1 MRRLLAPFIAVVLL
15 AAVLPAQQKTDPALP
30 SEDTVNSFMQQ
41 TFGYDSS
48 VTWKVASIRPSEA
61 PGLAEVVVVVGS
73 GQGQQVTTFYVT
85 QDGKHALVGDMIPF
99 GAKPYEPARA
109 ALEKGVNGVAK
120 GPASSKVMIVEFS
133 DLQCPHC
140 KEAQP
145 IIDKLLAD
153 EPNAR
158 FVLQQYPLPNHNW
171 AAKGAAY
178 ADCIGRADPAAFWKF
193 VQGVFDEQ
201 NDITESNADE
211 KFTDLADKA
220 GVKGSDMAAC
230 AAKPATKSRVDAS
243 VALGGA
249 VGVNSTPTFYV
260 NGRRIAN
267 ISGMPYEVLK
277 ELVEYA
283 EKEPGR

>member
-1 MRRLLAPFIAVVLL
+1 MRRLLAPFIAVLL
-15 AAVLPAQQKTDPALP
+15 LGATLPAQQKTDPALP
-30 SEDTVNSFMQQ
+30 SEETVNSFMQQ

-61 PGLAEVVVVVGS
+61 PGLAEVVVVVGNS
-73 GQGQQVTTFYVT
+73 QGQQVTTFYVT

-109 ALEKGVNGVAK
+109 ALEKGMNGVAK
-120 GPASSKVMIVEFS
+120 GPAESKVTIVEFS

-145 IIDKLLAD
+145 IIEKLLAD
-153 EPNAR
+153 EPNAK
-158 FVLQQYPLPNHNW
+158 FILQQYPLPSHNW

-178 ADCIGRADPAAFWKF
+178 ADCVGRTNKDAFWKF
-193 VQGVFDEQ
+193 VQSVFDAQ

-211 KFTDLADKA
+211 KFSELAEKS
-220 GVKGSDMAAC
+220 GVKGADIAAC

-249 VGVNSTPTFYV
+249 VGVNSTPTFFV

-267 ISGMPYEVLK
+267 INGMPYEVLK

-283 EKEPGR
+283 GKQP

>member
-1 MRRLLAPFIAVVLL
+1 MRRLLAPFIAVLL
-15 AAVLPAQQKTDPALP
+15 LGATLPAQQKTDPALP
-30 SEDTVNSFMQQ
+30 SEETVNSFMQQ

-61 PGLAEVVVVVGS
+61 PGLAEVVVVVGNS
-73 GQGQQVTTFYVT
+73 QGQQVTTFYVT

-109 ALEKGVNGVAK
+109 ALEKGMNGVAK
-120 GPASSKVMIVEFS
+120 GPAESKVTIVEFS

-145 IIDKLLAD
+145 IIEKLLAD
-153 EPNAR
+153 EPNAK
-158 FVLQQYPLPNHNW
+158 FILQQYPLPSHNW

-178 ADCIGRADPAAFWKF
+178 ADCVGRTNKDAFWKF
-193 VQGVFDEQ
+193 VQSVFDAQ

-211 KFTDLADKA
+211 KFTELAEKS
-220 GVKGSDMAAC
+220 GVKGADIAAC

-249 VGVNSTPTFYV
+249 VGVNSTPTFFV

-267 ISGMPYEVLK
+267 INGMPYEVLK

-283 EKEPGR
+283 GKQP

>member
-1 MRRLLAPFIAVVLL
+1 MRRLLAPFIAVLL
-15 AAVLPAQQKTDPALP
+15 LGATLPAQQKTDPALP
-30 SEDTVNSFMQQ
+30 SEETVNSFMQQ

-61 PGLAEVVVVVGS
+61 PGLAEVVVVVGNS
-73 GQGQQVTTFYVT
+73 QGQQVTTFYVT

-109 ALEKGVNGVAK
+109 ALEKVMNGVAK
-120 GPASSKVMIVEFS
+120 GPAESKVTIVEFS

-145 IIDKLLAD
+145 IIEKLLAD
-153 EPNAR
+153 EPNAK
-158 FVLQQYPLPNHNW
+158 FILQQYPLPSHNW

-178 ADCIGRADPAAFWKF
+178 ADCVGRTNKDAFWKF
-193 VQGVFDEQ
+193 VQSVFDAQ

-211 KFTDLADKA
+211 KFSELAEKS
-220 GVKGSDMAAC
+220 GVKGADIAAC

-249 VGVNSTPTFYV
+249 VGVNSTPTFFV

-267 ISGMPYEVLK
+267 INGMPYEVLK

-283 EKEPGR
+283 GKQP

>member
-1 MRRLLAPFIAVVLL
+1 MRRLLAPCIAVVLL
-15 AAVLPAQQKTDPALP
+15 STVLPAQQKTDPALP

-48 VTWKVASIRPSEA
+48 VSWKVASIRPSEA
-61 PGLAEVVVVVGS
+61 PGLAEVMVVVGS
-73 GQGQQVTTFYVT
+73 TQGQQVTTFYVT
-85 QDGKHALVGDMIPF
+85 ADGKHALVGDLIPF
-99 GAKPYEPARA
+99 GAKPYAPART
-109 ALEKGVNGVAK
+109 ALEKGINGVAK
-120 GPASSKVMIVEFS
+120 GPANSKVMIVEFS

-140 KEAQP
+140 KDAQP
-145 IIDKLLAD
+145 IIEKLLAD
-153 EPNAR
+153 EPNAK
-158 FVLQQYPLPNHNW
+158 FVLQQYPLPSHNW

-178 ADCIGRADPAAFWKF
+178 ADCVGRTNKDAFWKF

-211 KFTDLADKA
+211 KFTELADKS
-220 GVKGSDMAAC
+220 GVKGSEIAAC

-283 EKEPGR
+283 AKEP

>member
-1 MRRLLAPFIAVVLL
+1 MRRLLAPFIAVLL
-15 AAVLPAQQKTDPALP
+15 LGAALPAQQKTDPALP
-30 SEDTVNSFMQQ
+30 SEETVNSFMQQ

-61 PGLAEVVVVVGS
+61 PGLAEVVVVVGNT
-73 GQGQQVTTFYVT
+73 QGQQVTTFYVT

-109 ALEKGVNGVAK
+109 ALEKGMNGVAK
-120 GPASSKVMIVEFS
+120 GPAESKVTIVEFS

-145 IIDKLLAD
+145 IIEKLLAD
-153 EPNAR
+153 EPNAK
-158 FVLQQYPLPNHNW
+158 FILQQYPLPSHNW

-178 ADCIGRADPAAFWKF
+178 ADCVGRTNKDAFWKF
-193 VQGVFDEQ
+193 VQSVFDAQ

-211 KFTDLADKA
+211 KFTELAQKS
-220 GVKGSDMAAC
+220 GVKGADIAAC

-249 VGVNSTPTFYV
+249 VGVNSTPTFFV

-267 ISGMPYEVLK
+267 INGMPYEVLK

-283 EKEPGR
+283 GKQP

>member
-1 MRRLLAPFIAVVLL
+1 MRRLLAPFIAVLL
-15 AAVLPAQQKTDPALP
+15 LGAALPAQQKTDPALP
-30 SEDTVNSFMQQ
+30 SEETVNSFMQQ

-61 PGLAEVVVVVGS
+61 PGLAEVVVVVGNT
-73 GQGQQVTTFYVT
+73 QGQQVTTFYVT

-109 ALEKGVNGVAK
+109 ALEKGMNGVAK
-120 GPASSKVMIVEFS
+120 GPAESKVTIVEFS

-140 KEAQP
+140 KESQP
-145 IIDKLLAD
+145 IIEKLLAD
-153 EPNAR
+153 EPNAK
-158 FVLQQYPLPNHNW
+158 FILQQYPLPSHNW

-178 ADCIGRADPAAFWKF
+178 ADCVGRTNKDAFWKF
-193 VQGVFDEQ
+193 VQSVFDAQ

-211 KFTDLADKA
+211 KFTELAEKS
-220 GVKGSDMAAC
+220 GVKGADIAAC

-249 VGVNSTPTFYV
+249 VGVNSTPTFFV

-267 ISGMPYEVLK
+267 INGMPYEVLK

-283 EKEPGR
+283 GKQP

>member
-1 MRRLLAPFIAVVLL
+1 MRRLLAPFIAVLL
-15 AAVLPAQQKTDPALP
+15 LGATLQAQQKTDPALP
-30 SEDTVNSFMQQ
+30 SEETVNSFMQQ

-61 PGLAEVVVVVGS
+61 PGLAEVVVVVGNS
-73 GQGQQVTTFYVT
+73 QGQQVTTFYVT

-99 GAKPYEPARA
+99 GAKPYESARA
-109 ALEKGVNGVAK
+109 ALEKGMNGVAK
-120 GPASSKVMIVEFS
+120 GPAESKVTIVEFS

-145 IIDKLLAD
+145 IIEKLLAD
-153 EPNAR
+153 EPNAK
-158 FVLQQYPLPNHNW
+158 FILQQYPLPSHNW

-178 ADCIGRADPAAFWKF
+178 ADCVGRTNKDAFWKF
-193 VQGVFDEQ
+193 VQSVFDAQ

-211 KFTDLADKA
+211 KFSELAEKS
-220 GVKGSDMAAC
+220 GVKGADIAAC

-249 VGVNSTPTFYV
+249 VGVNSTPTFFV

-267 ISGMPYEVLK
+267 INGMPYEVLK

-283 EKEPGR
+283 GKQP

>member
-1 MRRLLAPFIAVVLL
+1 MRRLLAPFIAVLL
-15 AAVLPAQQKTDPALP
+15 LGAALPAQQKTDPALP
-30 SEDTVNSFMQQ
+30 SEETVNSFMQQ

-61 PGLAEVVVVVGS
+61 PGLAEVVVVVGNT
-73 GQGQQVTTFYVT
+73 QGQQVTTFYVT

-109 ALEKGVNGVAK
+109 ALEKGMNGVAK
-120 GPASSKVMIVEFS
+120 GPAESKVTIVEFS

-145 IIDKLLAD
+145 IIEKLLAD
-153 EPNAR
+153 EPNAK
-158 FVLQQYPLPNHNW
+158 FILQQYPLPSHNW

-178 ADCIGRADPAAFWKF
+178 ADCVGRTNKDAFWKF
-193 VQGVFDEQ
+193 VQSVFDAQ

-211 KFTDLADKA
+211 KFTELAEKS
-220 GVKGSDMAAC
+220 GVKGADIAAC

-249 VGVNSTPTFYV
+249 VGVNSTPTFFV

-267 ISGMPYEVLK
+267 INGMPYEVLK

-283 EKEPGR
+283 GKQP